1 MNIARFTLKS
11 CLLLAGAAVALTA
24 GHGAQAQGKAAGP
37 YPAKPVRLVVAS
49 AAGGGTDINARL
61 LAGGL
66 TAAWSQQVVVDNRS
80 GAGGTIATDIVAKS
94 QPDGY
99 TLLFQS
105 LGISYAPALYKNLP
119 FDVRRDIAPVALVAA
134 QPFVMAVHPGVP
146 AKTVAELVQL
156 ARKEP
161 ERLRYGSGGVGG
173 ASHLGTAL
181 LLATAGIDITHVP
194 YKGTG
199 PAVTALL
206 GNEVQMLIGAMGAVA
221 PHARSGRVRMLAVTG
236 SKRSAMMPE
245 LPTVQEAGLPGY
257 SFDVWYGLFAPAG
270 TPRAI
275 VQKINADT
283 NAFLDDPD
291 TRMQFA
297 RADVEPMGGSVRQFE
312 DYLRAETIRWTRV
325 IRDAGIRA
333 N

>member
-1 MNIARFTLKS
+1 MNIARIILQR
-11 CLLLAGAAVALTA
+11 CLWLAGAAA
-24 GHGAQAQGKAAGP
+24 GLAAVHGALAQGKVAGA

-80 GAGGTIATDIVAKS
+80 GAGGTIATDIVAKA
-94 QPDGY
+94 QPDGH

-105 LGISYAPALYKNLP
+105 LGISYASALYKNLP
-119 FDVRRDIAPVALVAA
+119 FDVQRDIAPVALVAA
-134 QPFVMAVHPGVP
+134 QPFVVAVHPGVP
-146 AKTVAELVQL
+146 AKSVAEFVQF
-156 ARKEP
+156 AKKEP

-236 SKRSAMMPE
+236 ARRSAMMPE

-257 SFDVWYGLFAPAG
+257 SFDVWYGLFAPAK

-283 NAFLDDPD
+283 NAFLDDPG
-291 TRMQFA
+291 TRKQFA
-297 RADVEPMGGSVRQFE
+297 KADVEPMGGSVKEFD
-312 DYLRAETIRWTRV
+312 DYMRAEMARWAKV

>member
-1 MNIARFTLKS
+1 MRTLTI
-11 CLLLAGAAVALTA
+11 LLAAATFVAA
-24 GHGAQAQGKAAGP
+24 HGAGAQGKANPAAG
-37 YPAKPVRLVVAS
+37 YPNKPVRLLVAS
-49 AAGGGTDINARL
+49 AVGGGTDINARM

-66 TAAWSQQVVVDNRS
+66 TAAWSQQVVADNRA

-94 QPDGY
+94 QPDGH

-119 FDVRRDIAPVALVAA
+119 FDVQRDIAPVALVAA

-146 AKTVAELVQL
+146 AKSAAEFIQL
-156 ARKEP
+156 AKKDP
-161 ERLRYGSGGVGG
+161 DQVRYGSGGVGG

-181 LLATAGIDITHVP
+181 LLATAGLNITHVP

-206 GNEVQMLIGAMGAVA
+206 GNEVQMLIGAMASVS
-221 PHARSGRVRMLAVTG
+221 PHAKAGRVRMLAVTG

-245 LPTVQEAGLPGY
+245 LPTVREAGLPGY
-257 SFDVWYGLFAPAG
+257 SFDVWYGLFAPAK

-283 NAFLDDPD
+283 NALLSDPE
-291 TRMQFA
+291 TRRQFA
-297 RADVEPMGGSVRQFE
+297 RADVEPMGGSVQAFE
-312 DYLRAETIRWTRV
+312 DYMRTEMMRWARV
-325 IRDAGIRA
+325 INEAGIRA

>member
-1 MNIARFTLKS
+1 MMLRLIVLAAAALIAAHG
-11 CLLLAGAAVALTA
+11 AGA
-24 GHGAQAQGKAAGP
+24 QGQTSQAAG
-37 YPAKPVRLVVAS
+37 YPGKPVRLVVAS
-49 AAGGGTDINARL
+49 AAGGGTDINARM

-94 QPDGY
+94 QPDGH

-119 FDVRRDIAPVALVAA
+119 FDVQRDIAPVALAA
-134 QPFVMAVHPGVP
+134 SQPFVMAVYPGVP
-146 AKTVAELVQL
+146 AKSVAEFIQL
-156 ARKEP
+156 AKKDP
-161 ERLRYGSGGVGG
+161 DQLRYGSGGVGG

-181 LLATAGIDITHVP
+181 LLATAGINITHVP

-206 GNEVQMLIGAMGAVA
+206 GNEVQMLIGAMASIA
-221 PHARSGRVRMLAVTG
+221 PHAKTGRVRMLAVTG
-236 SKRSAMMPE
+236 SRRSAMIPE
-245 LPTVQEAGLPGY
+245 LPTVQEAGLSGY
-257 SFDVWYGLFAPAG
+257 SFDVWYGLFAPAK
-270 TPRAI
+270 TPRVI
-275 VQKINADT
+275 VQKINADA
-283 NAFLDDPD
+283 NAFLENTE
-291 TRMQFA
+291 TRKQFA
-297 RADVEPMGGSVRQFE
+297 KADVEPMGGSVKAFE
-312 DYLRAETIRWTRV
+312 DYLRAEMARWSRV

>member
-1 MNIARFTLKS
+1 MMLAAATLISAPSVYAQSKPQT
-11 CLLLAGAAVALTA
+11 TA
-24 GHGAQAQGKAAGP
+24 GFP
-37 YPAKPVRLVVAS
+37 VKPVRLVVAS
-49 AAGGGTDINARL
+49 AAGGGTDINARM

-94 QPDGY
+94 QPDGH

-119 FDVRRDIAPVALVAA
+119 FDVKRDIAPVALVAA
-134 QPFVMAVHPGVP
+134 QPFVMAVHPAVP
-146 AKTVAELVQL
+146 AKSVAEFIQL
-156 ARKEP
+156 AKKAP
-161 ERLRYGSGGVGG
+161 DQLRYGSGGVGG

-181 LLATAGIDITHVP
+181 LLATAGINITHVP

-206 GNEVQMLIGAMGAVA
+206 GNEVQMLIGAMASVV
-221 PHARSGRVRMLAVTG
+221 PHAKTGRVRMLAVTG
-236 SKRSAMMPE
+236 AKRSAMIPE

-257 SFDVWYGLFAPAG
+257 SFDVWYGLFAPAR

-283 NAFLDDPD
+283 NAFLNDAE
-291 TRMQFA
+291 TRKQFA
-297 RADVEPMGGSVRQFE
+297 KADVEPMGGSVKAFE
-312 DYLRAETIRWTRV
+312 DYMKAEMARWAKV
-325 IRDAGIRA
+325 IREAGIRA

>member
-1 MNIARFTLKS
+1 MRPLFL
-11 CLLLAGAAVALTA
+11 ALTA
-24 GHGAQAQGKAAGP
+24 ATLIAAHGASAQGKAGADAGFP
-37 YPAKPVRLVVAS
+37 GKPVRLVVAS
-49 AAGGGTDINARL
+49 AAGGGTDINARM

-66 TAAWSQQVVVDNRS
+66 TGAWSQQVVVDNRA
-80 GAGGTIATDIVAKS
+80 GAGGTIATDIVSKA
-94 QPDGY
+94 QPDGH

-119 FDVRRDIAPVALVAA
+119 FDVARDIAPVALVAA
-134 QPFVMAVHPGVP
+134 QPFVMAVNAAVP
-146 AKTVAELVQL
+146 AKSVAEFIQL
-156 ARKEP
+156 AKKTPAEV
-161 ERLRYGSGGVGG
+161 RYGSGGVGG

-206 GNEVQMLIGAMGAVA
+206 GNEVQMLIGAMASVA
-221 PHARSGRVRMLAVTG
+221 PQARTGRVRLLAVTG
-236 SKRSAMMPE
+236 SRRSAMMPD
-245 LPTVQEAGLPGY
+245 LPTIQEAGLPGY
-257 SFDVWYGLFAPAG
+257 SFDVWYGLFAPSK

-283 NAFLDDPD
+283 NAFLNDPE
-291 TRMQFA
+291 TRRQFA
-297 RADVEPMGGSVRQFE
+297 KADVEPMGGSVREFE
-312 DYLRAETIRWTRV
+312 NYMRGEMARWAKV
-325 IRDAGIRA
+325 IHAAGIRA

>member
-1 MNIARFTLKS
+1 MKTLSIALAAATLI
-11 CLLLAGAAVALTA
+11 AA
-24 GHGAQAQGKAAGP
+24 HGASAQGKSHSTAGFP
-37 YPAKPVRLVVAS
+37 VKPVRLLVAS
-49 AAGGGTDINARL
+49 AAGGGTDINARM

-66 TAAWSQQVVVDNRS
+66 TAAWTQQVVVDNRS

-94 QPDGY
+94 QPDGH

-119 FDVRRDIAPVALVAA
+119 FDVKRDIAPVALVAA

-146 AKTVAELVQL
+146 AKSVAEFIQL
-156 ARKEP
+156 AKKDP
-161 ERLRYGSGGVGG
+161 DQVRYGSGGVGG

-181 LLATAGIDITHVP
+181 LLATAGINITHVP

-206 GNEVQMLIGAMGAVA
+206 GNEVQMLIGAMASVA
-221 PHARSGRVRMLAVTG
+221 PHAKSGRVRMLAVTG
-236 SKRSAMMPE
+236 SKRSAMMPG
-245 LPTVQEAGLPGY
+245 LPTVREAGLPGY
-257 SFDVWYGLFAPAG
+257 SFDVWYGLFAPAK

-283 NAFLDDPD
+283 NAFLNDPE
-291 TRMQFA
+291 TRKQFA
-297 RADVEPMGGSVRQFE
+297 RADVEPMGGSVKAFE
-312 DYLRAETIRWTRV
+312 DYMKTEMLRWAKV
-325 IRDAGIRA
+325 INEAGIRA

>member
-1 MNIARFTLKS
+1 MRTLSIILAAATLIA
-11 CLLLAGAAVALTA
+11 A
-24 GHGAQAQGKAAGP
+24 HGAGAQGKTHPAAG
-37 YPAKPVRLVVAS
+37 YPIKPVRLLVAS
-49 AAGGGTDINARL
+49 APGGGTDINARM

-66 TAAWSQQVVVDNRS
+66 TGAWSQQVVVDNRS
-80 GAGGTIATDIVAKS
+80 GAGGTIATDILAKS

-119 FDVRRDIAPVALVAA
+119 FDVRRDIAPVALVAT
-134 QPFVMAVHPGVP
+134 QPFVMAVNAAVP
-146 AKTVAELVQL
+146 AKSVAELIQL

-161 ERLRYGSGGVGG
+161 GHIRYGSGGVGG

-181 LLATAGIDITHVP
+181 FRAIAGIDIVHVP

-199 PAVTALL
+199 PGVTALL
-206 GNEVQMLIGAMGAVA
+206 GNEIQMLIVAMASVEQQ
-221 PHARSGRVRMLAVTG
+221 ARTGRIRLLAVTG

-245 LPTVQEAGLPGY
+245 LPTIREAGLPGY
-257 SFDVWYGLFAPAG
+257 SFDVWYGLFAPAK

-275 VQKINADT
+275 VLKINADT
-283 NAFLDDPD
+283 NDLLKAPE
-291 TRMQFA
+291 TRKQFA
-297 RADVEPMGGSVRQFE
+297 KANVEPLGGSVKEFE
-312 DYLRAETIRWTRV
+312 SYMNQEMARWAKV
-325 IRDAGIRA
+325 IHEAGIRA